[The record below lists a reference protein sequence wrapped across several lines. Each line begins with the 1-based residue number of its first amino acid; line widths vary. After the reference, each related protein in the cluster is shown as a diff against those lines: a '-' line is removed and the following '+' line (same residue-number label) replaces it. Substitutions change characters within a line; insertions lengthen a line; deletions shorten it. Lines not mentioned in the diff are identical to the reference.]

1 MATPPPPWAGH
12 SSAWPLSQRKFFL
25 KSKWNEIAN
34 FSYFKENSF
43 LALSPTTC
51 PNHLTCYIP
60 SSVPL
65 FRACSFAFSKHNIG
79 EGIQEKWLFP
89 VIKAARLEE
98 NTIQLQSA
106 APQLTWSSWIG
117 FLVAQVTDGNLT
129 QQDNHPSMRSDAR
142 SGCGNAY

>member
-1 MATPPPPWAGH
+1 LNTARDSDSTTSLGRPFQCLTT
-12 SSAWPLSQRKFFL
+12 LSEKKFFL
-25 KSKWNEIAN
+25 KSKGNEIAN

-79 EGIQEKWLFP
+79 EGIQEK
-89 VIKAARLEE
+89 
-98 NTIQLQSA
+98 
-106 APQLTWSSWIG
+106 
-117 FLVAQVTDGNLT
+117 
-129 QQDNHPSMRSDAR
+129 
-142 SGCGNAY
+142 